1 MNALNVPHVP
11 RPHFIAPQMIAFKS
25 KAIHGKIYVQKN
37 SEGTVMTNRGRKGRV
52 GVMVYPLTNKKL
64 MLKLYF
70 ETT

>member
-1 MNALNVPHVP
+1 M
-11 RPHFIAPQMIAFKS
+11 MAFKS
-25 KAIHGKIYVQKN
+25 KAIHGKIYVPKN
-37 SEGTVMTNRGRKGRV
+37 SKGTVMTNRGRKGRV